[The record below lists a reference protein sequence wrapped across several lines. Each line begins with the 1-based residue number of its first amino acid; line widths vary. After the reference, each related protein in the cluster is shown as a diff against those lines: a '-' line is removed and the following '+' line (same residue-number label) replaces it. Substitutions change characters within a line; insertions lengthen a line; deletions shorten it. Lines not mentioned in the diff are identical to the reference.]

1 MVLEDIKQKEG
12 GNQEME
18 GEIIID
24 VTGTAVLPGT
34 IGSKCCF

>member
-1 MVLEDIKQKEG
+1 MVLEDIEQEG
-12 GNQEME
+12 GGKGEME

-34 IGSKCCF
+34 KGSKCCF